1 MSAPRRSSAGLA
13 DGYTLLIAGSNAAI
27 NATLFE
33 QLNFVFLR
41 DTAPIASI
49 VRVPQLMQVT
59 PSLPVHS
66 VPEFIAYA
74 KANPGKIAM
83 GSGGNGSPAHV
94 IGEYFKLMTGTDLT
108 HVPYRGAAPAVTD
121 LLGGQIQVA
130 FTEMATSLA
139 HVRSGNLRALAVT
152 TAARTEALPD
162 VPTLSEFIP
171 GFEASQWVGLVAPKD
186 APGAIIETLNREIN
200 VGLGDP
206 KLKARFAD
214 LGGMVLPGSPADFG
228 RADPRRDREMGQG
241 DPRRQHQGG
250 LSVRERIGALIRAY
264 ENQGFHRT
272 GTAVDRLSAE
282 WLAGEIRQIGLAPT
296 LEDFPLSRVD
306 PVSASLAVN
315 GRTIEGLPLFDGG
328 FTGAAGIAGRLG
340 SVGQRCTDRALR
352 KSRRTPQ
359 EAGALGDARRQNRH
373 QAIVVVTRGARPGFC
388 PSNADSFLRPFG
400 PPVLQVASDE
410 APRSSPIARDRARRR
425 C

>member
-1 MSAPRRSSAGLA
+1 MTPHRRTVLQLAACALAASHALRSAFAQSYPARPVRVVVPVAAGGANDVTARLIGQWLSERLGQQFVIENRPGAGTNIGTEAVLRGPA

-33 QLNFVFLR
+33 QLPFNFIR
-41 DTAPIASI
+41 DTAPIGSV

-59 PSLPVHS
+59 PSLPVHT

-139 HVRSGNLRALAVT
+139 HVRSGKLRALAVT
-152 TAARTEALPD
+152 TAARTDALPD

-186 APGAIIETLNREIN
+186 APVAIIETLNREIN
-200 VGLGDP
+200 AGLADP
-206 KLKARFAD
+206 KLKARFAE
-214 LGGMVLPGSPADFG
+214 LGGTVLPGSPADF
-228 RADPRRDREMGQG
+228 A
-241 DPRRQHQGG
+241 
-250 LSVRERIGALIRAY
+250 ALIRDETEKWAK
-264 ENQGFHRT
+264 
-272 GTAVDRLSAE
+272 V
-282 WLAGEIRQIGLAPT
+282 IR
-296 LEDFPLSRVD
+296 
-306 PVSASLAVN
+306 
-315 GRTIEGLPLFDGG
+315 
-328 FTGAAGIAGRLG
+328 AAKIK
-340 SVGQRCTDRALR
+340 VG
-352 KSRRTPQ
+352 
-359 EAGALGDARRQNRH
+359 
-373 QAIVVVTRGARPGFC
+373 
-388 PSNADSFLRPFG
+388 
-400 PPVLQVASDE
+400 
-410 APRSSPIARDRARRR
+410 
-425 C
+425 